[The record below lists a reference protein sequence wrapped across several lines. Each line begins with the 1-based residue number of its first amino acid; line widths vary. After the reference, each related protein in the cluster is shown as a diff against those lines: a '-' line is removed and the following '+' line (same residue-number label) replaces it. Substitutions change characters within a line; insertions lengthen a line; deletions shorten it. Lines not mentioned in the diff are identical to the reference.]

1 MRRSTIQAVSFACAL
16 VGTALLIDVAAVR
29 HAAAEPALPPDC
41 PKNIPNS
48 QEVRCYTGNYV
59 VCDGQ
64 NETACR
70 NMEPDEDTMIDI
82 GLGYPFPDGPAII
95 WKDNNGMIPK
105 DCSVPADDMK
115 CRVVPMSCR
124 QTVYCWWNTQQ
135 GGTCEVFTGSGGTT
149 YSADKFVEA
158 TCQ

>member
-1 MRRSTIQAVSFACAL
+1 MRRSMIQALSFVCAF

-29 HAAAEPALPPDC
+29 HAAAEPVPLPDDC

-64 NETACR
+64 NQTACR
-70 NMEPDEDTMIDI
+70 NMEPDEDTLIDI
-82 GLGYPFPDGPAII
+82 ELGLPFPDGPAII

-105 DCSVPADDMK
+105 DCSVPADGMK
-115 CRVVPMSCR
+115 CDVVPMSCR
-124 QTVYCWWNTQQ
+124 QTVYCWWNTQRNA
-135 GGTCEVFTGSGGTT
+135 CEVLTGSGGTI
-149 YSADKFVEA
+149 YSADKFVA
-158 TCQ
+158 AACQ